1 MSRVSTLGPALAL
14 LALIGVWQ
22 PLQAQI
28 EIRQAATF
36 GAAGS
41 GEISAYPSAV
51 TRDSRGRYFVAVP
64 HQLPLVFDANGRFL
78 QSIGRLG
85 DGPNEYRKVVRILVG
100 RGDTLYVVDQWASR
114 ITVLSP
120 ELRLLRSMSVR
131 EYDNAVLLTDGV
143 ILATSDLSTSL
154 RFDRVSPEGQ
164 QLQHYTE
171 AGAPCVTQE
180 RCWSRLTR
188 ALSSAPDGGFWA
200 APRFHRYELE
210 RRSRSG
216 NLLRVLRPASPWY
229 ASYDT
234 LTTTSP
240 RVAPQA
246 SIAGLWQDSVGALWV
261 VGNSADPSW
270 KDARWEDQVR
280 REGVAIQTPV
290 TADELLDGAVEV
302 IDSQSGGVLARRRVP
317 YRIDGVAGPGAV
329 YSIGQDKDGFY
340 IVKVFDISLVRR

>member
-1 MSRVSTLGPALAL
+1 MPCVRSSGSGLAL

-28 EIRQAATF
+28 EVRQTATF

-41 GEISAYPSAV
+41 GEISAYPTAV

-64 HQLPLVFDANGRFL
+64 HQPPMVFDANGRFL

-120 ELRLLRSMSVR
+120 ELRLLRSMPVR
-131 EYDNAVLLTDGV
+131 EYDDAVLLTDGV

-164 QLQHYTE
+164 HLPHYTE
-171 AGAPCVTQE
+171 AGAPCATQE

-210 RRSRSG
+210 RRSSAG

-234 LTTTSP
+234 VTTTSP
-240 RVAPQA
+240 REVPQA
-246 SIAGLWQDSVGALWV
+246 SIAGLWQDSTGALWV
-261 VGNSADPSW
+261 VGNSVDPSW
-270 KDARWEDQVR
+270 REARWEQPFR
-280 REGVAIQTPV
+280 REGVTVQTPV
-290 TADELLDGAVEV
+290 TADELLDGVVEV
-302 IDSQSGGVLARRRVP
+302 IDSQSGDVLARQRVP
-317 YRIDGVAGPGAV
+317 HRIDGVAGPATI
-329 YSIGQDKDGFY
+329 YAISQDNDGFY
-340 IVKVFDISLVRR
+340 TVRVFHVSRVRR